1 MDNSIKLKELQVV
14 TGALKKKG
22 RGIRIVSFFQKGFLG

>member
-22 RGIRIVSFFQKGFLG
+22 RGIRIVFFFQKGFLG